1 MLNIFNIELKSPLSQ
16 DNLCVAPKSLWNG
29 LQCSQKKEARRNP
42 DQIQDPDQNRETR
55 RNFEQKQQRR
65 GPVRGQIRSSAN
77 LRRSFF
83 PSFSEMV
90 FQMQQT
96 LGKEKP
102 KDLELGQKT
111 SGSGLE
117 GAIVR
122 LKATEGR
129 RSMVGEGR
137 LRELGGG
144 GAGAGGQQG
153 AGEGVRRGGGI
164 RNGRVEKDLLW
175 RGHQCYY
182 NPASCYWTE
191 QRKIN
196 YDSDSGNWSIFWNG
210 LYPGFMGLMDPSRTK
225 DICTNSKQKTWFE
238 KE

>member
-1 MLNIFNIELKSPLSQ
+1 MNSFDHLKTKFSVCFMLNIFNIELKSPLSQ
-16 DNLCVAPKSLWNG
+16 DNLCVAPKSLWNR
-29 LQCSQKKEARRNP
+29 LQCSQKNHQEARRNP
-42 DQIQDPDQNRETR
+42 DRNEDPDQNRETR
-55 RNFEQKQQRR
+55 RNFEQKQHSR
-65 GPVRGQIRSSAN
+65 GPARGQIRSSAN

-102 KDLELGQKT
+102 KDLELGQKM
-111 SGSGLE
+111 SGKDLQ

-182 NPASCYWTE
+182 NPASCY
-191 QRKIN
+191 
-196 YDSDSGNWSIFWNG
+196 
-210 LYPGFMGLMDPSRTK
+210 
-225 DICTNSKQKTWFE
+225 
-238 KE
+238 

>member
-16 DNLCVAPKSLWNG
+16 DNLCVAPKSLWNR

-102 KDLELGQKT
+102 KDLELGQKM
-111 SGSGLE
+111 SGKGLE

-182 NPASCYWTE
+182 NPASCY
-191 QRKIN
+191 
-196 YDSDSGNWSIFWNG
+196 
-210 LYPGFMGLMDPSRTK
+210 
-225 DICTNSKQKTWFE
+225 
-238 KE
+238 